1 MPGIPNPSPSAPA
14 SKIGCIGYSY
24 YEHLCSDPIPPPG
37 FSFGDFLYGS
47 AQRIIL
53 KIELCDF
60 LDARQWMKAEPT
72 GCPTVQG
79 RPQRVESRPHR
90 IGVQAALI
98 PDGFS

>member
-1 MPGIPNPSPSAPA
+1 MRRRRAVVAANR
-14 SKIGCIGYSY
+14 
-24 YEHLCSDPIPPPG
+24 
-37 FSFGDFLYGS
+37 S

-53 KIELCDF
+53 KIEVHHF

-72 GCPTVQG
+72 AGCPPVQG